1 MSSKKVI
8 SINPDFFS
16 VASGG
21 KKSSRTKKNKTAK
34 LGRDSSKQK
43 KLQQMSLKPNKIKK
57 ELLKKIKHYQKEKA
71 ETASEPN
78 KEGERDNSVNFSDA
92 MKTLESIVSA
102 KKKEKREKKKQRMLQ
117 STQKAN
123 INKSTLSNATIPHT
137 PRPNSTKISE
147 PVIHSDSTLSL
158 SGGGT
163 APVMVKN
170 TTSHHNALIKPD
182 PPYGCL
188 KGGKKKT
195 YRQYYK
201 SHHNKTLRRSSHVDK
216 TPSSLVIGDIVNKAN
231 TVLKQGESASVD
243 VKKELEESAKIHE
256 RKKKLQEYKIKHLK
270 KTHIQ
275 NKKYKKKYKVH
286 TYRKTYKLGK
296 KGGKIN
302 VLIRNNVTRKKVKHA
317 VKEMQKTPL
326 LEVKRYL
333 KQRNMI
339 KTGSSA
345 PEYVLREM
353 YMNSMLAGEIQNSNG
368 DVLIHNYFSEEH

>member
-21 KKSSRTKKNKTAK
+21 NKTSRTKKNKTAK
-34 LGRDSSKQK
+34 LGRDISKQK
-43 KLQQMSLKPNKIKK
+43 KLQQISLKPNKIKK
-57 ELLKKIKHYQKEKA
+57 ELLKKIKHYQKEKS
-71 ETASEPN
+71 ETLTEPN
-78 KEGERDNSVNFSDA
+78 KEESRDTSVKFSDA
-92 MKTLESIVSA
+92 MKSLESIISA
-102 KKKEKREKKKQRMLQ
+102 KKKEKREKKKQRTLIR
-117 STQKAN
+117 TQNTN
-123 INKSTLSNATIPHT
+123 INKSTPSNVPIPHT
-137 PRPNSTKISE
+137 PHPTGTKTIE

-158 SGGGT
+158 VGGGT
-163 APVMVKN
+163 APVIVKN
-170 TTSHHNALIKPD
+170 TSSQHNALIKPD

-201 SHHNKTLRRSSHVDK
+201 SHHNKTLRKSSVVDK
-216 TPSSLVIGDIVNKAN
+216 NPSSLVIGDIVNKAN
-231 TVLKQGESASVD
+231 SIIKQGENASVD
-243 VKKELEESAKIHE
+243 VKKELEENAKIHE

-286 TYRKTYKLGK
+286 TYRKTYRLGK

-353 YMNSMLAGEIQNSNG
+353 YMNSMLAGEVHNSNG